1 MRLSFTLEEKE
12 VISLIYI
19 FSLVNVN
26 AIFTA
31 EGKVNG
37 CAQSLFLLFVALT
50 LSERSLGK

>member
-1 MRLSFTLEEKE
+1 MRLSFTSEEKE

-37 CAQSLFLLFVALT
+37 CAQSLFPLFVALT
-50 LSERSLGK
+50 LYERSLGK

>member
-37 CAQSLFLLFVALT
+37 CAQSLFLVFVALT
-50 LSERSLGK
+50 LYERSLGK